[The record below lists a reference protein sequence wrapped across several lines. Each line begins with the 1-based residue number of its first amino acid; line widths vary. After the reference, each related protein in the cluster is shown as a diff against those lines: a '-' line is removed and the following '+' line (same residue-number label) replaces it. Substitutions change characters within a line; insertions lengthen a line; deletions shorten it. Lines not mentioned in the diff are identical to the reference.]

1 HLKDGTST
9 VTWRVVSADGHPVHG
24 GLAFSV
30 GARSAISAVAGS
42 GNRGA
47 GRVVGWGYGAV
58 RFLWFGA
65 FLALVGMVA
74 LRAWVW
80 TPAVRATGL
89 VDSRAAAR
97 CRAAFAGALPLAW
110 VALAVAGGLELVF
123 QTASVSGLSLVSSAH
138 PHVLSQLLDTTYGRY
153 WRAQMMVTGVLALP
167 VYALVRRRPLARI
180 RPPWW
185 LALFAVVVAALAATV
200 GANGH
205 ARTLRHPALG
215 VPAVSVHLLAIAVWV
230 GALGSLVVLGSR
242 SWRMLEG
249 DERVWLVRQLV
260 PRFSRVAIVAVT
272 VVVATGVLNALL
284 DVGAVSDLWRL
295 TYGRVVL
302 AKVIV
307 LALALAL
314 AARHLWVV
322 PRRLAQPVVAT
333 RTTGSFERSTAA
345 ELALLA
351 CAVAFAAG
359 LVALVP
365 GRMLALAAS
374 WSVNAE
380 RRLGTYTAQ
389 VFLDPSAVGA
399 NQLHVTFVN
408 VQGLAAAEV
417 TRADVLVG
425 PLGGS
430 QKQVAMRLIS
440 PGHFVGDV
448 RLPAAG
454 RYRLR
459 VSSPSAPGAITNL
472 TFRIKTKE
480 PR

>member
-89 VDSRAAAR
+89 VDSPAAAR
-97 CRAAFAGALPLAW
+97 FRARFARALPLAW

-123 QTASVSGLSLVSSAH
+123 QTASVSGLSLVS
-138 PHVLSQLLDTTYGRY
+138 
-153 WRAQMMVTGVLALP
+153 
-167 VYALVRRRPLARI
+167 
-180 RPPWW
+180 
-185 LALFAVVVAALAATV
+185 
-200 GANGH
+200 
-205 ARTLRHPALG
+205 
-215 VPAVSVHLLAIAVWV
+215 
-230 GALGSLVVLGSR
+230 LGSR

-272 VVVATGVLNALL
+272 VVVATGVLNALF
-284 DVGAVSDLWRL
+284 DFGAVSDLWRL

-307 LALALAL
+307 LGLALAL
-314 AARHLWVV
+314 AAR
-322 PRRLAQPVVAT
+322 
-333 RTTGSFERSTAA
+333 
-345 ELALLA
+345 
-351 CAVAFAAG
+351 
-359 LVALVP
+359 
-365 GRMLALAAS
+365 
-374 WSVNAE
+374 
-380 RRLGTYTAQ
+380 
-389 VFLDPSAVGA
+389 
-399 NQLHVTFVN
+399 
-408 VQGLAAAEV
+408 
-417 TRADVLVG
+417 
-425 PLGGS
+425 
-430 QKQVAMRLIS
+430 
-440 PGHFVGDV
+440 
-448 RLPAAG
+448 
-454 RYRLR
+454 
-459 VSSPSAPGAITNL
+459 
-472 TFRIKTKE
+472 
-480 PR
+480 